1 MAFPITLENRIKL
14 QKNWEAIC
22 TDLVVKHVSHKL
34 VTRGILTQKE
44 LNDILKE
51 RTQLE
56 QTQKLLTLLLT
67 KDNQYF
73 ECFQACLQEDYSWL
87 SDGLSGTVVT
97 GEDTETFTASVL
109 DQCSLPQPPVCFEG
123 RSDEVEKITQ
133 LFLNGGRLA
142 IIQGSG
148 GQGKTALATVVGHK
162 FVSRFGIRSVMAD
175 LKNVSTELDIV
186 TSLLLALKLDT
197 GLDSEHSDPEKLLT
211 RACKEIAQFGQKIL
225 IILDNCETTVRK
237 DTLDYFHGLLNKLNT
252 NCKNAYVLCTSRDTI
267 HLPNMKVHVHQLDS
281 LSQSAS
287 LSILRWYS
295 PTLDREEGNIL
306 GTKCGFMA
314 LLLHILGYLLKQ
326 GMKATDL
333 VKELACSVEFYKKLF
348 GLGPELQDVYACIN
362 LTYKRLS
369 PKEQM
374 ACQLLSVFPSKFT
387 AEEAFA
393 LISNEFQ
400 DITSLETQKVLR
412 TLCNTSMLAYDK
424 KRQEY
429 DMHSIIQAFAQ
440 YEMSAENKE
449 RFNIHFLNFMEPSL
463 SDLNRKDHREGVSYF
478 ERERDRFAKCIDIFS
493 ILSLSSR
500 QNLYGKMKEFAVRL
514 SALHRYHHAFRVYK
528 TLLAT
533 VLEVGGIANIAE
545 SAFIYSTIGLLHMR
559 IREIPAA
566 IENLTKAIEIYDSL
580 PDKCS
585 HEQYFHSIFNLWST
599 YVLEHKISEACMLLE
614 NHNAKAPGDFSRF
627 LFTMLKNATKSE
639 EMPQDINSVLG
650 PLFNNS
656 IHSHSL
662 HESFENCMHSGTR
675 HAPTEIMVG
684 EFDNFIGEGMQNFLV
699 DMAQFSFPMEKSG
712 NLNLIDQGTKIE
724 QEIIKLDNADGAVD
738 AIRTEVAILE
748 NILGENHKMTA
759 NSIHGLGCALSAQGK
774 HADAL
779 STFQRAL
786 RIFEKVS
793 GECPETAYTLLR
805 IGQEM
810 INLGNADGAV
820 DVLRKSVAMWEE
832 MMGENHKMTAATISL
847 LGCALSAQG
856 KHKDAL
862 STFQRALRIGEH
874 VLGDSAITANT
885 MFYLGQEMKLIG
897 NIKEGLEM
905 HQRALDIRRSVL
917 RDHEDTLRSLEAVAD
932 LLDLNGKPSESADMK
947 MEATAMKEKIARTV
961 IEGSEYETSIK
972 AAQRQLEDLDLG
984 SNPGNPSA
992 GKGCKGQHADALS
1005 EYQRLLCM
1013 QEKMSGESIGAAY
1026 TLHNI
1031 GTELLKLGDTDGAVH
1046 SLREAVALSERL
1058 LGKTSEGTL
1067 ASMNNLAA
1075 ALSRRGNHADA
1086 LSILKRVHS
1095 LQGKMLG
1102 DSPSKANALYNMGRE
1117 MYLLSDED
1125 GAVSALREAMTIYET
1140 LGKTHEQAVATI
1152 AFLGFALAEQGEH
1165 TEALSTLQRALRM
1178 EEQLSGK
1185 SPRTAFLMFNVGQ
1198 EMKLIGDIKE
1208 SLKMHQRALDIQRSV
1223 LADHEDTLCSLE
1235 AVADL
1240 LDLNGK
1246 PSESAD
1252 MEMEATAMTERL
1264 VAVKLEAQN
1273 IERAAIEG
1281 SENET
1286 SLKAAQRQ
1294 LEDLV
1299 FGSNPGKPSGGKGG
1313 KGQHTDAL
1321 SAYQRLLCMQEKL
1334 PGESIGAAYTLHD
1347 IGTELLKLGDAD
1359 GAVRSL
1365 RKAVAIREKIL
1376 GETYEETLVS
1386 MRELARAMSAQGNH
1400 KDALST
1406 YNRALHVKKR
1416 VLGDSPSTATTIHS
1430 IGKEVSDPGFPK
1442 AEMEDHSEEVKST
1455 KSIVAFGRWGE
1466 YLQVH
1471 LYDESASKTSIS
1483 DDELKEMLQEYS
1495 IPQDKIL
1502 IVRQTIRPQLVFFG
1516 SAPTPGSK
1524 IHRAGDSRYGTLG
1537 AYASSS
1543 DDPDN
1548 GYVLTCWHV
1557 TKGVSEFYMAT
1568 DGPENTRGAEESE
1581 SCSCVKG
1588 ERILSIEPGYPPGSK
1603 VDLSII
1609 KFNGIKKK
1617 QEPAIAREMTQ
1628 DVQQL
1633 GRRKVFKVG
1642 ATTGMTTGTIMGT
1655 KYYISDEIK
1664 ETYENLVL
1672 IIPDSSCGPFAQKGD
1687 SGSIAILDD
1696 NSKLVSMVTGEISG
1710 FQYYDINHDPPEL
1723 ITGDPPVISSFSIYE
1738 GLEAASTKDR
1748 QWTVF
1753 DDTAYECNVKGECPK
1768 PGSSVQLELIQ
1779 YYQILKHN

>member
-1 MAFPITLENRIKL
+1 MAFPITLENQIKL

-22 TDLVVKHVSHKL
+22 NDLVVKNVSHKL
-34 VTRGILTQKE
+34 ITRGILTQNE
-44 LNDILKE
+44 LRDVLKE
-51 RTQLE
+51 RCHLE

-67 KDNQYF
+67 KDNQFF

-97 GEDTETFTASVL
+97 GEDRETFT
-109 DQCSLPQPPVCFEG
+109 
-123 RSDEVEKITQ
+123 
-133 LFLNGGRLA
+133 
-142 IIQGSG
+142 
-148 GQGKTALATVVGHK
+148 
-162 FVSRFGIRSVMAD
+162 
-175 LKNVSTELDIV
+175 
-186 TSLLLALKLDT
+186 
-197 GLDSEHSDPEKLLT
+197 
-211 RACKEIAQFGQKIL
+211 
-225 IILDNCETTVRK
+225 
-237 DTLDYFHGLLNKLNT
+237 
-252 NCKNAYVLCTSRDTI
+252 
-267 HLPNMKVHVHQLDS
+267 
-281 LSQSAS
+281 
-287 LSILRWYS
+287 
-295 PTLDREEGNIL
+295 
-306 GTKCGFMA
+306 
-314 LLLHILGYLLKQ
+314 
-326 GMKATDL
+326 
-333 VKELACSVEFYKKLF
+333 
-348 GLGPELQDVYACIN
+348 
-362 LTYKRLS
+362 
-369 PKEQM
+369 
-374 ACQLLSVFPSKFT
+374 
-387 AEEAFA
+387 
-393 LISNEFQ
+393 
-400 DITSLETQKVLR
+400 
-412 TLCNTSMLAYDK
+412 
-424 KRQEY
+424 
-429 DMHSIIQAFAQ
+429 
-440 YEMSAENKE
+440 
-449 RFNIHFLNFMEPSL
+449 
-463 SDLNRKDHREGVSYF
+463 
-478 ERERDRFAKCIDIFS
+478 
-493 ILSLSSR
+493 
-500 QNLYGKMKEFAVRL
+500 
-514 SALHRYHHAFRVYK
+514 
-528 TLLAT
+528 
-533 VLEVGGIANIAE
+533 
-545 SAFIYSTIGLLHMR
+545 
-559 IREIPAA
+559 
-566 IENLTKAIEIYDSL
+566 
-580 PDKCS
+580 
-585 HEQYFHSIFNLWST
+585 
-599 YVLEHKISEACMLLE
+599 
-614 NHNAKAPGDFSRF
+614 
-627 LFTMLKNATKSE
+627 
-639 EMPQDINSVLG
+639 
-650 PLFNNS
+650 
-656 IHSHSL
+656 
-662 HESFENCMHSGTR
+662 
-675 HAPTEIMVG
+675 
-684 EFDNFIGEGMQNFLV
+684 
-699 DMAQFSFPMEKSG
+699 
-712 NLNLIDQGTKIE
+712 
-724 QEIIKLDNADGAVD
+724 
-738 AIRTEVAILE
+738 
-748 NILGENHKMTA
+748 
-759 NSIHGLGCALSAQGK
+759 
-774 HADAL
+774 
-779 STFQRAL
+779 
-786 RIFEKVS
+786 
-793 GECPETAYTLLR
+793 
-805 IGQEM
+805 
-810 INLGNADGAV
+810 
-820 DVLRKSVAMWEE
+820 
-832 MMGENHKMTAATISL
+832 
-847 LGCALSAQG
+847 
-856 KHKDAL
+856 
-862 STFQRALRIGEH
+862 
-874 VLGDSAITANT
+874 
-885 MFYLGQEMKLIG
+885 G

-984 SNPGNPSA
+984 
-992 GKGCKGQHADALS
+992 
-1005 EYQRLLCM
+1005 
-1013 QEKMSGESIGAAY
+1013 
-1026 TLHNI
+1026 
-1031 GTELLKLGDTDGAVH
+1031 
-1046 SLREAVALSERL
+1046 
-1058 LGKTSEGTL
+1058 
-1067 ASMNNLAA
+1067 
-1075 ALSRRGNHADA
+1075 
-1086 LSILKRVHS
+1086 
-1095 LQGKMLG
+1095 
-1102 DSPSKANALYNMGRE
+1102 
-1117 MYLLSDED
+1117 
-1125 GAVSALREAMTIYET
+1125 
-1140 LGKTHEQAVATI
+1140 
-1152 AFLGFALAEQGEH
+1152 
-1165 TEALSTLQRALRM
+1165 
-1178 EEQLSGK
+1178 
-1185 SPRTAFLMFNVGQ
+1185 
-1198 EMKLIGDIKE
+1198 
-1208 SLKMHQRALDIQRSV
+1208 
-1223 LADHEDTLCSLE
+1223 LE

-1299 FGSNPGKPSGGKGG
+1299 FG
-1313 KGQHTDAL
+1313 
-1321 SAYQRLLCMQEKL
+1321 
-1334 PGESIGAAYTLHD
+1334 
-1347 IGTELLKLGDAD
+1347 
-1359 GAVRSL
+1359 
-1365 RKAVAIREKIL
+1365 
-1376 GETYEETLVS
+1376 
-1386 MRELARAMSAQGNH
+1386 
-1400 KDALST
+1400 
-1406 YNRALHVKKR
+1406 
-1416 VLGDSPSTATTIHS
+1416 
-1430 IGKEVSDPGFPK
+1430 
-1442 AEMEDHSEEVKST
+1442 T